1 MLVARQPRRFS
12 LLLLDEGEDY
22 VGGWGA
28 AAAWP
33 PSVTGNWSGAARVA
47 GRLRLPS
54 KSLFFEADDARV
66 PIARCVHLAHAPHAG
81 VHTVGSDS
89 GNAGAQ

>member
-1 MLVARQPRRFS
+1 MLLTRHPARRFS

-33 PSVTGNWSGAARVA
+33 VSVAGNWSGAARVA
-47 GRLRLPS
+47 GRLRLAS
-54 KSLFFEADDARV
+54 KCLFFEADDARV
-66 PIARCVHLAHAPHAG
+66 PIIRCLPKLFPAG
-81 VHTVGSDS
+81 
-89 GNAGAQ
+89 

>member
-1 MLVARQPRRFS
+1 MLGARQPGRRFS

-28 AAAWP
+28 AATWP
-33 PSVTGNWSGAARVA
+33 SSVAGNWAAAPRLP
-47 GRLRLPS
+47 GRLRLAS

-66 PIARCVHLAHAPHAG
+66 PIIR
-81 VHTVGSDS
+81 
-89 GNAGAQ
+89 